1 MKINCFKIVKKITT
15 LTLILAILWSEVRI
29 PEKVKADID
38 FNGELFSKPSTVYN
52 NNLAYFAAELCDKA
66 QGKSS
71 AKVEKF
77 LEKNGFKKE
86 PSNYNKGKN
95 VKSDL
100 LSESASFVIGHK
112 KVNIAGEGDVT
123 VLVVIVRGST
133 TLTEFIGDAA
143 KESKVKKMLK
153 KGKSIIDSIMTGK
166 SWDKFVKEFDDAGK
180 YKLIGKEVWHNVY
193 DFEEK
198 VWKGLDEYLDAN
210 PEVEKDKNLK
220 ILVTGHSLGGATAN
234 MIAARMDYLRNRGEW
249 IDTVKKK
256 NIYCYTFGAIKVLTQ
271 NVNIEDKYENIFNI
285 YNKYDSFGPDGN
297 MKSTNASHPKAKF
310 GITLEYDSLKA
321 KEKGFSWNNHDM
333 GHNYKKAVEIGLVEK
348 VAKKMGLVLSDDT
361 STSKDE
367 SNTIKDKTNINENE
381 AEIKSI
387 YVGRFKEGLA
397 RTDCGYISKEGKL
410 VIPIKA
416 YYLGEFSEGLA
427 RIRISNGGKYGFI
440 NKEGK
445 EVIPLKYDE
454 VGDFSEGLAKVWIN
468 HKCGYINK
476 QGEEVVPL
484 EYDWGNDFSE
494 GLAAVC
500 KGRYFGYIDKE
511 GKEVLPLKYG
521 ITTRFSED
529 LATVSKDEK
538 YGYMNRKGEEVIK
551 LKYFHAQDFSEGL
564 AVVRG
569 EGYMCGVIDKK
580 GKEVSPFKYG
590 NIQNFSEGLAVVER
604 PHNSRS
610 CNYINKKGKE
620 LLKLDC
626 DSAKDFSEG
635 LGAVSIGAKC
645 GFINKKGKVV
655 IPLRYDGISS
665 FSEGLAMV
673 CINEKWGVINKEG
686 RVVIPFKY
694 DSYYKG
700 GLD

>member
-1 MKINCFKIVKKITT
+1 MLLFT
-15 LTLILAILWSEVRI
+15 ILLSGLRMPIL
-29 PEKVKADID
+29 VKADVDTI
-38 FNGELFSKPSTVYN
+38 GKLFKKPSTEYN
-52 NNLAYFAAELCDKA
+52 NDLAYFAAELCDKA

-71 AKVEKF
+71 NKVEQF
-77 LEKNGFKKE
+77 LEKNGFNKK
-86 PSNYNKGKN
+86 PYRY
-95 VKSDL
+95 D
-100 LSESASFVIGHK
+100 ESAAFVIGHK
-112 KVNIAGEGDVT
+112 KVKIEGEGDAT
-123 VLVVIVRGST
+123 VLVIVVRGST
-133 TLTEFIGDAA
+133 TLAEFIGAAA
-143 KESKVKKMLK
+143 KESKVEKMLK
-153 KGKSIIDSIMTGK
+153 KGKSIKDSLMAGK
-166 SWDKFVKEFDDAGK
+166 SWKKLVKEFDTAGK
-180 YKLIGKEVWHNVY
+180 YRMLGQEVFHNIY

-198 VWKGLDEYLDAN
+198 VWEELNKYLDDN
-210 PEVEKDKNLK
+210 PDIEKDKNLK

-234 MIAARMDYLRNRGEW
+234 LIAARMDYLRNRGEW
-249 IDTVKKK
+249 VGTAKKD
-256 NIYCYTFGAIKVLTQ
+256 NIYCYTFGAIKVLTK
-271 NVNIEDKYENIFNI
+271 NINIKDEYENIFNI
-285 YNKYDSFGPDGN
+285 YNKYDSFGPEGN
-297 MKSTNASHPKAKF
+297 MKFTNASHPKAKF
-310 GITLEYDSLKA
+310 GCTLEYDSLKA
-321 KEKGFSWNNHDM
+321 KEKGLSWNNHDM
-333 GHNYKKAVEIGLVEK
+333 GGNYKKAVEIGLVEK

-361 STSKDE
+361 STSKEE

-416 YYLGEFSEGLA
+416 HYLGEFSEGLA

-445 EVIPLKYDE
+445 EVIPCKYDE

-484 EYDWGNDFSE
+484 EYDLGNDFSE

-529 LATVSKDEK
+529 LATVSKDDK

-569 EGYMCGVIDKK
+569 EGYMNGVIDKK

-590 NIQNFSEGLAVVER
+590 SIHNFSEGLAVVER
-604 PHNSRS
+604 PYNSRS
-610 CNYINKKGKE
+610 YNYINKKGKE

-635 LGAVSIGAKC
+635 LGAVRIGDKC

-673 CINEKWGVINKEG
+673 CINKKWGVINKEG

-694 DSYYKG
+694 DSYFTG